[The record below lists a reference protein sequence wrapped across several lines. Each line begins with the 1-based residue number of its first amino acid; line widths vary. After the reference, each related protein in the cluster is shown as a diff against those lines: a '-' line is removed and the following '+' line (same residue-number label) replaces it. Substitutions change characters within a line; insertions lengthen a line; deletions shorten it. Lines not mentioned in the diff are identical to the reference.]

1 MLETTIELLRA
12 HGLSGTGINDI
23 IRQSGAPKGS
33 VYHFFPDGKLQIASE
48 ALTVYTARVQDFIQQ
63 ALSGAERPSDK
74 VLALFDAFAKRVEES
89 SFRRSCAAGAVS
101 LDLDEALESLRQV
114 AASAFACWSATI
126 AAHFEFGDAAQKRS
140 FAGFVLT
147 AIEGAYVRSRAE
159 HSGQP
164 FRDAGHWLSQLV
176 PPPGQGALPV
186 HQPVSGLRRNKAVG
200 AAVPVRTQPRGRRG

>member
-1 MLETTIELLRA
+1 LFLAVVIDLFSRQLVGWSLREDLTRDIVIDA
-12 HGLSGTGINDI
+12 LRMAWFKRHPSKQAGLI
-23 IRQSGAPKGS
+23 
-33 VYHFFPDGKLQIASE
+33 L
-48 ALTVYTARVQDFIQQ
+48 Q